1 GSHGSSVPEQGS
13 PALRPRDSHHR
24 EPGGR
29 DLEADRTP
37 DPARRSASSQREVVR
52 DSGFVRRLRWRTMK
66 LTSRYRFSASHRLDT
81 SAMSP
86 EENRKLYGKCN
97 NPHGH
102 GHDYVLDI
110 TVDGPVEQEGR
121 VVNRETMNRL
131 VRERVLAR
139 LDHKNL
145 NADIPELAGSVT

>member
-1 GSHGSSVPEQGS
+1 V
-13 PALRPRDSHHR
+13 
-24 EPGGR
+24 
-29 DLEADRTP
+29 
-37 DPARRSASSQREVVR
+37 
-52 DSGFVRRLRWRTMK
+52 K

-81 SAMSP
+81 AAMTP

-102 GHDYVLDI
+102 GHDYVLEI
-110 TVDGPVEQEGR
+110 TVDGPVDKDGQ
-121 VVNRETMNRL
+121 VVNREAMDAL

-145 NADIPELAGSVT
+145 NVDIPELAGSVTTTENLATLVRGSLADGWTLPARLVRVRISETARNSFELEA

>member
-1 GSHGSSVPEQGS
+1 M
-13 PALRPRDSHHR
+13 R
-24 EPGGR
+24 
-29 DLEADRTP
+29 
-37 DPARRSASSQREVVR
+37 
-52 DSGFVRRLRWRTMK
+52 

-81 SAMSP
+81 PALTP

-102 GHDYVLDI
+102 GHDYLLEI
-110 TVDGPVEQEGR
+110 TVDGPVDQDGQ
-121 VVNRETMNRL
+121 VVNRQALNAV

-145 NADIPELAGSVT
+145 NVDVPELAGSVATTENLATIVKGALAEGWTLPARLAKVRISETARNTFELEVA

>member
-1 GSHGSSVPEQGS
+1 
-13 PALRPRDSHHR
+13 
-24 EPGGR
+24 
-29 DLEADRTP
+29 
-37 DPARRSASSQREVVR
+37 VR
-52 DSGFVRRLRWRTMK
+52 

-81 SAMSP
+81 PALSP

-102 GHDYVLDI
+102 GHDYVLEI
-110 TVDGPVEQEGR
+110 TVDGPVDGDGQ
-121 VVNRETMNRL
+121 VVNREALDAL

-145 NADIPELAGSVT
+145 NVDIPELSKSVTTTENLATLVHGALANGWTLPPRLARVRIAETARNSFELEV